1 MTIKIDMP
9 LMFKYN
15 IQTKQRD
22 TVYPEYENLH
32 QLSPLPL
39 AISTNTNP
47 KAHLSVAVYEFVEKG
62 YKHIELQQEHRAKHD
77 YANPKVIRELTL
89 MQRDYDG
96 IRFSG
101 HASYVKTDL
110 ASTDEYN
117 RKLSIETI
125 KAEMALFEAFGV
137 SILTVHTGRGT
148 YSQNFDLLCRSVEE
162 LIPYAQALNMTLCV
176 ETAGREGFLL
186 LTSEQYLNLCNRTG
200 CKLTLDLPHIMTT
213 DSDNFQ
219 ENVDKLIPFAG
230 NVHISDTFV
239 PYHQHNPIGFG
250 DFVTEELIAYLLERG
265 YQGQVVID
273 AAEKGYSPAVY
284 QDQGVAFAQS
294 LPNYLTLG

>member
-1 MTIKIDMP
+1 MP
-9 LMFKYN
+9 LMLKYN

-47 KAHLSVAVYEFVEKG
+47 KAHLSVAVYQFAEKG
-62 YKHIELQQEHRAKHD
+62 YKHIELQQEHQAKYD
-77 YANPKVIRELTL
+77 YANPRVIRELTL

-96 IRFSG
+96 LSFSG
-101 HASYVKTDL
+101 HASYVKTNL

-125 KAEMALFEAFGV
+125 KAEMALFEAFDV

-162 LIPYAQALNMTLCV
+162 LMPFAEALNMTLCV

-186 LTSEQYLNLCNRTG
+186 LTSDQYLRLCHRTG
-200 CKLTLDLPHIMTT
+200 AKLTLDAPHLMTT
-213 DSDNFQ
+213 NPDNFW
-219 ENVDKLIPFAG
+219 VDMDKLIPFAG

-239 PYHQHNPIGFG
+239 PYHQHNPIGVG
-250 DFVTEELIAYLLERG
+250 NFVTEELIAYLVERG

-273 AAEKGYSPAVY
+273 AAEKGYSPEMY
-284 QDQGVAFAQS
+284 QNQGVAFAQS